1 MPGYRL
7 GTCLG
12 CPEDACELSIFLLCS
27 LVCYRPLASIL
38 LLHLSACCNHQD
50 ISKAIDVCKSLI
62 VLRRRTAV
70 FSRANLE
77 HTASAQPVHNFTL
90 VDYARIAVHRWS
102 RYTCA
107 TALITRASL
116 VTDIPHT
123 WATALITRASLPTE
137 PNIR

>member
-38 LLHLSACCNHQD
+38 SLYLSACCNHQD
-50 ISKAIDVCKSLI
+50 LRRQSTCAKSFI

-90 VDYARIAVHRWS
+90 IDYAR
-102 RYTCA
+102 
-107 TALITRASL
+107 TAAQSL
-116 VTDIPHT
+116 VKLHLRNCIDCARIAGQPYITPEQPH
-123 WATALITRASLPTE
+123 
-137 PNIR
+137 